1 MFITELFKHW
11 TFRAFA
17 PGTLLRTKYNA
28 FKELL
33 RLDERCLEHIADL
46 EEIHYGR
53 EQADWTRVVR
63 LTEDL
68 GRDIR
73 GLIEQLQ
80 LMSPVKYMDL
90 QDYATKLN
98 FYVRMGVSVEDPHIE
113 PPFIFTLEEANE
125 MPHAA
130 GGKAANLAKICS
142 EKGINLLPAR
152 VISAHAY
159 HYFIEVNDLREE
171 LDKRLSSVSLTD
183 AAALDELAHEMQ
195 ELILQAEMP
204 DPIANEMEIAAME
217 LGKNG
222 IKLAV
227 RSSAVAEDGIASFAG
242 QYTSVLDVTPANIVQ
257 AWKEV
262 VASKYTPRALAYRIM
277 NGLADTET
285 PMAVLLMP
293 MVDAVC
299 AGVAYSTVSPDQAAA
314 IEEPAV
320 AIYAT
325 SGIGEKLVSGSVTA
339 QTTYVNKALKPQIL
353 EKPAKSIVPVP
364 TLKRIA
370 AQAQQLEALFGEP
383 QDIEWVVDHRSRIFI
398 VQSRPIP
405 QSRRAQQ
412 AECSP
417 HELKALETGQECA
430 SMGIASGKVRVVA
443 NCQDITELPHGTILV
458 TRGLGPVLTRVIHR
472 LNGVIAERGSAASHF
487 ASVAREFNVPVLSGV
502 TDACSRYINDQLV
515 TVDGTNGSVF
525 DGLLPDCHFENN
537 EAQQGVIPRLGKVL
551 PRIARLT
558 LLDPSSESFAPEY
571 CKSLHDLVRFVHEKG
586 VEEMFSLVD
595 QSNRGL
601 SGSRKLQTH
610 LPLSMYVLNLDN
622 GLFHSAA
629 GKKEVEQSDIASVPM
644 WAFWFGLSSE
654 LVTWHDALP
663 HFDWEHF
670 DKVSA
675 GIISKDSPLLAS
687 YAIISD
693 KYMHAMLRFGY
704 HFSVVD
710 CMCGDKDRQN
720 YIRFRFMGGGGKSHQ
735 RTLRLDFIERI
746 LSKNNFAIER
756 KGDMLNARHGMEEEH
771 IIQQRLA
778 LLGLLLAKTRML
790 DMRLE
795 DPSDIDALE
804 KEFIQDLGSLTY

>member
-33 RLDERCLEHIADL
+33 RLDERCLEHIAEL
-46 EEIHYGR
+46 EEIHYGH
-53 EQADWTRVVR
+53 EQADWTRVVW
-63 LTEDL
+63 LTEEL
-68 GRDIR
+68 GKDIR
-73 GLIEQLQ
+73 SLIEQLQ

-98 FYVRMGVSVEDPHIE
+98 FYVRMGVSVEEPQIE
-113 PPFIFTLEEANE
+113 PPFVFTLAEAKE
-125 MPHAA
+125 MLEAA
-130 GGKAANLAKICS
+130 GGKAANLARISS
-142 EKGINLLPAR
+142 EKGLNILPAR
-152 VISAHAY
+152 VISSHAY
-159 HYFIEVNDLREE
+159 HYFIEVNDLRNE
-171 LDKRLSSVSLTD
+171 LDKRLSEITLSD
-183 AAALDELAHEMQ
+183 ATTLDELSYEMQ
-195 ELILQAEMP
+195 ELILNAEMP
-204 DPIANEMEIAAME
+204 DPIANEIEIAALE

-222 IKLAV
+222 TKLAV
-227 RSSAVAEDGIASFAG
+227 RSSAVAEDGVASFAG
-242 QYTSVLDVTPANIVQ
+242 QYTSVLDVTAANIIQ

-262 VASKYTPRALAYRIM
+262 VASKYTPRAIAYRIM

-285 PMAVLLMP
+285 PMAVLIMP
-293 MVDAVC
+293 MVDATC
-299 AGVAYSTVSPDQAAA
+299 SGVAYSTAPTEHIANTNDS
-314 IEEPAV
+314 AV

-325 SGIGEKLVSGSVTA
+325 EGIGEKLVSGSVTA
-339 QTTYVNKALKPQIL
+339 QTTLVSKTAKPRLI
-353 EKPAKSIVPVP
+353 EKPANSVVPVP

-370 AQAQQLEALFGEP
+370 AQAQQLEAFFGEP
-383 QDIEWVVDHRSRIFI
+383 QDVEWVVDHRNRIFI
-398 VQSRPIP
+398 VQSRPVP
-405 QSRRAQQ
+405 QGKTTATICPQ
-412 AECSP
+412 
-417 HELKALETGQECA
+417 HDLKALDTDNECA
-430 SMGIASGKVRVVA
+430 SIGIASGKVRVVA

-487 ASVAREFNVPVLSGV
+487 ASVAREFNVPVLCGV
-502 TDACSRYINDQLV
+502 KDACTRYTNDQLV
-515 TVDGTNGSVF
+515 TVDGTTGTIF
-525 DGLLPDCHFENN
+525 DGILPDCHQENT
-537 EAQQGVIPRLGKVL
+537 EIQQGVIPRLGKVL

-595 QSNRGL
+595 KSSRGL

-629 GKKEVEQSDIASVPM
+629 GKKEVEHSDIASVPM

-771 IIQQRLA
+771 IIQRRLA

-795 DPSDIDALE
+795 DTTDIDALE
-804 KEFIQDLGSLTY
+804 KEFLQDLGSLTY